1 MPSGG
6 NTKDQEDRDKKD
18 QEVAMVEDKMLKIS
32 DSQLK
37 MKQTSSFNINQ

>member
-6 NTKDQEDRDKKD
+6 NTRDQEDRDKND
-18 QEVAMVEDKMLKIS
+18 QEVAIVEDKMLKIT

-37 MKQTSSFNINQ
+37 MKQTSSFNIDQ